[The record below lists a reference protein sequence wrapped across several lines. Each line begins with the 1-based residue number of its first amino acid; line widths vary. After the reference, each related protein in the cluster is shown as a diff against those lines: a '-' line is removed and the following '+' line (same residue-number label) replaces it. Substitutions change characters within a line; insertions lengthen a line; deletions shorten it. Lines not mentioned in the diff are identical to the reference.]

1 MLRALLLIIACG
13 GMAACVVAPI
23 LYFFGRIDV
32 KTYQDAFLAGSL
44 IWFVFAAWWGTRRK
58 DRAASS

>member
-1 MLRALLLIIACG
+1 MLRSLLLIIACG
-13 GMAACVVAPI
+13 GIAACIAAPI

-44 IWFVFAAWWGTRRK
+44 IWFVFAAWWGAGRK
-58 DRAASS
+58 GRAASS